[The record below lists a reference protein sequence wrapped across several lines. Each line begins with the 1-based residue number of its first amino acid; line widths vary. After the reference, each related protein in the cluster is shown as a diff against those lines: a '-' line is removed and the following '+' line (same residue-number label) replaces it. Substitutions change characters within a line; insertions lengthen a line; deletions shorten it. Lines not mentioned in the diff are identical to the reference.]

1 MTISY
6 PLSSMAIA
14 IDFGTS
20 NTVISRWNSATQQAE
35 TVTLPGLSLVGGMNP
50 PLIPS
55 LVYVEDGSIDR
66 VLIGQMVR
74 DRGLDLQSD
83 HRFFRGFKRGIGV
96 EIQGFLPEL
105 DGVSMTFE
113 RVGELFLTEVIKQLQ
128 QSLPEVGESLVLTVP
143 VDSFEVYRRWLSGV
157 CETLP
162 VDRIRLLDEPTAAAL
177 GYDMTAAETLL
188 VVDFGG
194 GTLDLSLVQL
204 TKQVQQ
210 GKTPLG
216 FLLKW
221 GEKAVESSTQ
231 TPQLARVIAKAGQ
244 NLGGTDID
252 NWVAQDIALT
262 QGLTTSALIT
272 RLAEKLK
279 IQLSLQTTATEVY
292 FDDRTFDS
300 YEFNLTRD
308 RFEEILKSHQ
318 FFDRLDESMIQVL
331 QQARRQGI
339 ETNNIDG
346 VLLVGGTV
354 QIPAVQNWVRQY
366 FDESKIRQS
375 KPFEAIAHGAL
386 QLLQGI
392 EIQDF
397 LYHSYGVRYWD
408 RRLTAHN
415 WHPII
420 QQGQAYPMSEPVELT
435 LGASRENQ
443 PSIELIIGELG
454 ATTGGTEVYFDGD
467 RLITRCLTGGVKDVR
482 ALNDR
487 DGARNIAKLEPAGY
501 PGTDRIKVKFNVDRD
516 RQLRITVEDL
526 LTNQTLL
533 VDRVVAELS

>member
-1 MTISY
+1 
-6 PLSSMAIA
+6 MAIA

-20 NTVISRWNSATQQAE
+20 NTVISRWNAATKQAE

-50 PLIPS
+50 ALIPS
-55 LVYVEDGSIDR
+55 LVYVENGSTDR
-66 VLIGQMVR
+66 VLLGQMVR
-74 DRGLDLQSD
+74 DRGLDLQND
-83 HRFFRGFKRGIGV
+83 NRFFRGFKRGIGA

-105 DGVSMTFE
+105 DGVLMTFE
-113 RVGELFLTEVIKQLQ
+113 RVGELFLTGIINQLQ
-128 QSLPEVGESLVLTVP
+128 QSVDVGESLVITVP
-143 VDSFEVYRRWLSGV
+143 VDSFEIYRRWLSGV
-157 CETLP
+157 CAALP
-162 VDRIRLLDEPTAAAL
+162 VEQVRLIDEPTAAAL
-177 GYDMTAAETLL
+177 GYGMTAAETLL

-221 GEKAVESSTQ
+221 GDKAIESATQ
-231 TPQLARVIAKAGQ
+231 QPQIARVIAKAGQ

-252 NWVAQDIALT
+252 HWVAQELAQD
-262 QGLTTSALIT
+262 QGLRVTSLIT

-300 YEFNLTRD
+300 YEFSLTRD
-308 RFEEILKSHQ
+308 KFDHILTAHQ
-318 FFDRLDESMIQVL
+318 FFDRLDESMTQVL

-339 ETNNIDG
+339 ETNDING
-346 VLLVGGTV
+346 VLLVGGSV
-354 QIPAVQNWVRQY
+354 QIPAVQNWIRQY

-392 EIQDF
+392 EVQDF

-408 RRLTAHN
+408 KRQNAHN

-420 QQGQAYPMSEPVELT
+420 QSGQAYPLSAAVELT

-467 RLITRCLTGGVKDVR
+467 RLITRCLTGGIKDVKM
-482 ALNDR
+482 LNDR
-487 DGARNIAKLEPAGY
+487 DGGRSIAKLEPAGY
-501 PGTDRIKVKFNVDRD
+501 PGTDRIKVLLNVDRD

-533 VDRVVAELS
+533 ADQIVAELS

>member
-1 MTISY
+1 MKILTPSA
-6 PLSSMAIA
+6 MAIA

-20 NTVISRWNSATQQAE
+20 NTVISRWNAATQQAE

-55 LVYVEDGSIDR
+55 LVYVEDGSTDR
-66 VLIGQMVR
+66 VLLGQMVR

-83 HRFFRGFKRGIGV
+83 SRYFRGFKRGIGA
-96 EIQGFLPEL
+96 EIQGFLPQL

-113 RVGELFLTEVIKQLQ
+113 RVGELFLTGIIKQLQ
-128 QSLPEVGESLVLTVP
+128 QSLDVGESLVLTVP
-143 VDSFEVYRRWLSGV
+143 VDSFEVYRNWLSGV
-157 CETLP
+157 CDLLP
-162 VDRIRLLDEPTAAAL
+162 VERIRLIDEPTAAAL
-177 GYDMTAAETLL
+177 GYGMTAAQTLL

-210 GKTPLG
+210 GKKPLG

-221 GEKAVESSTQ
+221 GDKSLAAATQ
-231 TPQLARVIAKAGQ
+231 QPQLARVIAKAGQ

-252 NWVAQDIALT
+252 NWVAQELAQEQGVKVTPLIA
-262 QGLTTSALIT
+262 

-279 IQLSLQTTATEVY
+279 IQLSLQTTASEVY

-300 YEFNLTRD
+300 YEFSLTRD
-308 RFEEILKSHQ
+308 RFDRILTSHQ
-318 FFDRLDESMIQVL
+318 FFDRLDESMTQVL

-339 ETNNIDG
+339 ETNDIDG

-354 QIPAVQNWVRQY
+354 QIPAVQTWVRQY
-366 FDESKIRQS
+366 FDESKLRQS

-386 QLLQGI
+386 QLLQGM
-392 EIQDF
+392 EVQDF

-408 RRLTAHN
+408 KRRNAHN

-420 QQGQAYPMSEPVELT
+420 QSGQVYPMSESVELT

-467 RLITRCLTGGVKDVR
+467 RLITRCLTGGVKDVK

-487 DGARNIAKLEPAGY
+487 DGARSIAKLEPAGY
-501 PGTDRIKVKFNVDRD
+501 PGTDRVKVKFNVDRD

-526 LTNQTLL
+526 LMNQTLL
-533 VDRVVAELS
+533 ADGIVAELS

>member
-1 MTISY
+1 
-6 PLSSMAIA
+6 MAIA

-20 NTVISRWNSATQQAE
+20 NTVISRWNAATQTAE

-55 LVYVEDGSIDR
+55 LVYVEDGSTER
-66 VLIGQMVR
+66 VLLGQMVR

-83 HRFFRGFKRGIGV
+83 PRYFRGFKRGIGAK
-96 EIQGFLPEL
+96 IQGFLPEL

-113 RVGELFLTEVIKQLQ
+113 RVGELFLTGIIKQLE
-128 QSLPEVGESLVLTVP
+128 QSLDVGESLVLTVP
-143 VDSFEVYRRWLSGV
+143 VDSFEVYRNWLSGV
-157 CETLP
+157 CNLLP
-162 VDRIRLLDEPTAAAL
+162 VERIRLIDEPTAAAL
-177 GYDMTAAETLL
+177 GYGMTAAETLL

-210 GKTPLG
+210 GKTPTG
-216 FLLKW
+216 FFLKW
-221 GEKAVESSTQ
+221 GDKSLEAATQ
-231 TPQLARVIAKAGQ
+231 PPQLARVIAKAGQ

-252 NWVAQDIALT
+252 NWVAQELAQE
-262 QGLTTSALIT
+262 QGISATSLVT

-300 YEFNLTRD
+300 YEFKLTRD
-308 RFEEILKSHQ
+308 RFEQILTAHQ
-318 FFDRLDESMIQVL
+318 FFDRLDESMAQVL

-339 ETNNIDG
+339 ETNDING

-354 QIPAVQNWVRQY
+354 QIPAVQTWIGQY
-366 FDESKIRQS
+366 FDESKLRHS

-386 QLLQGI
+386 QLLKGV
-392 EIQDF
+392 EVEDF

-408 RRLTAHN
+408 KRVNAHS

-420 QQGQAYPMSEPVELT
+420 QSGQAYPMANPVELT

-443 PSIELIIGELG
+443 PNIELIIGELG

-467 RLITRCLTGGVKDVR
+467 RLITRCLTGGVKDVKT
-482 ALNDR
+482 LNDR
-487 DGARNIAKLEPAGY
+487 EGSRSIAKLTPAGY
-501 PGTDRIKVKFNVDRD
+501 PGIDRVKVKFNVDRD
-516 RQLRITVEDL
+516 RQLRISVEDL

-533 VDRVVAELS
+533 ADGIVAQLS

>member
-1 MTISY
+1 
-6 PLSSMAIA
+6 
-14 IDFGTS
+14 
-20 NTVISRWNSATQQAE
+20 
-35 TVTLPGLSLVGGMNP
+35 
-50 PLIPS
+50 
-55 LVYVEDGSIDR
+55 
-66 VLIGQMVR
+66 
-74 DRGLDLQSD
+74 
-83 HRFFRGFKRGIGV
+83 
-96 EIQGFLPEL
+96 
-105 DGVSMTFE
+105 
-113 RVGELFLTEVIKQLQ
+113 
-128 QSLPEVGESLVLTVP
+128 
-143 VDSFEVYRRWLSGV
+143 
-157 CETLP
+157 
-162 VDRIRLLDEPTAAAL
+162 
-177 GYDMTAAETLL
+177 
-188 VVDFGG
+188 
-194 GTLDLSLVQL
+194 VQL

-252 NWVAQDIALT
+252 NWVAQDLALA
-262 QGLTTSALIT
+262 QGLTTSTLIT
-272 RLAEKLK
+272 RLAEKIK

-300 YEFNLTRD
+300 YEFSLTRD

-318 FFDRLDESMIQVL
+318 FFDRLDESMVQVL

-354 QIPAVQNWVRQY
+354 QIPAVQTWVRQY
-366 FDESKIRQS
+366 FDDSKIRQS

-408 RRLTAHN
+408 RRQNAHN

-420 QQGQAYPMSEPVELT
+420 QQGQAYPMSEPVELI
-435 LGASRENQ
+435 LGSSRENQ

-467 RLITRCLTGGVKDVR
+467 RLITRCSTGGVKDIR

-487 DGARNIAKLEPAGY
+487 DGAKSIAKLEPAGY
-501 PGTDRIKVKFNVDRD
+501 PGSDRIKVQFNVDRD

>member
-1 MTISY
+1 
-6 PLSSMAIA
+6 MAIA

-20 NTVISRWNSATQQAE
+20 NTVISRWNATTQQAE
-35 TVTLPGLSLVGGMNP
+35 TVVLPGISSVNGIDP
-50 PLIPS
+50 PTIPS
-55 LVYVEDGSIDR
+55 LVYVEDASVDR
-66 VLIGQMVR
+66 TAIGQMVR
-74 DRGLDLQSD
+74 DRGLDISTD
-83 HRFFRGFKRGIGV
+83 RRFFRGFKRGIGV

-105 DGVSMTFE
+105 DGVTMTFE
-113 RVGELFLTEVIKQLQ
+113 RVGELFLTAIVKQLQ
-128 QSLPEVGESLVLTVP
+128 QSPAEVGESLVLTVP

-162 VDRIRLLDEPTAAAL
+162 VERIRLLDEPTAAAL
-177 GYDMTAAETLL
+177 GYGMTAAETLL

-194 GTLDLSLVQL
+194 GTLDLALVQL
-204 TKQVQQ
+204 TQQ
-210 GKTPLG
+210 IRQGRTPLG

-221 GEKAVESSTQ
+221 GEKSIENSHQ

-244 NLGGTDID
+244 NLGGTDLD
-252 NWVAQDIALT
+252 RWVAEELAST
-262 QGLTTSALIT
+262 QGVAISPLIL

-279 IQLSLQTTATEVY
+279 IALSSDPTATEAY

-300 YEFNLTRD
+300 YEFRLTRD
-308 RFEEILKSHQ
+308 RFEEILRSHQ
-318 FFDRLDESMIQVL
+318 FFERLDESMVQVL

-354 QIPAVQNWVRQY
+354 QIPAVRAWVRQY
-366 FDESKIRQS
+366 FDRSKIRES

-392 EIQDF
+392 EIQDY

-408 RRLTAHN
+408 RRLNAHN

-420 QQGQAYPMSEPVELT
+420 QAGQAYPMSAPVELI
-435 LGASRENQ
+435 LGASCERQ
-443 PSIELIIGELG
+443 PSIELIVGELG

-467 RLITRCLTGGVKDVR
+467 RLITRCLTGGVKDIR

-487 DGARNIAKLEPAGY
+487 DGARSIANLEPLGF
-501 PGTDRIKVKFNVDRD
+501 PGNDRIKVQFNVDRD

-526 LTNQTLL
+526 LTNQMLL

>member
-1 MTISY
+1 
-6 PLSSMAIA
+6 MAIA

-20 NTVISRWNSATQQAE
+20 NTVISRWNAATQQAE

-55 LVYVEDGSIDR
+55 LVYVEDGSTDK
-66 VLIGQMVR
+66 VLLGQMVR
-74 DRGLDLQSD
+74 DRGLDLQGD
-83 HRFFRGFKRGIGV
+83 NRYFRGFKRGIGAS
-96 EIQGFLPEL
+96 IQGFLPEL

-113 RVGELFLTEVIKQLQ
+113 RVGELFLTGTIEQLR
-128 QSLPEVGESLVLTVP
+128 QSLDVGEALVLTVP
-143 VDSFEVYRRWLSGV
+143 VDSFEIYRSWLSGV
-157 CETLP
+157 CANLP
-162 VDRIRLLDEPTAAAL
+162 VEQVRLIDEPTAAAL
-177 GYDMTAAETLL
+177 GYGMTAAETLL

-204 TKQVQQ
+204 TKQIQQ

-221 GEKAVESSTQ
+221 GDKSLAAATQ
-231 TPQLARVIAKAGQ
+231 QPQLARVIAKAGQ

-252 NWVAQDIALT
+252 NWVAQELAQE
-262 QGLTTSALIT
+262 QGISVSPLIT

-300 YEFNLTRD
+300 YEFHLTREK
-308 RFEEILKSHQ
+308 FEQILTAHQ
-318 FFDRLDESMIQVL
+318 FFERLDESMTQVL

-339 ETNNIDG
+339 ETNDING
-346 VLLVGGTV
+346 VLLVGGSV
-354 QIPAVQNWVRQY
+354 QIPAVQTWIEQY
-366 FDESKIRQS
+366 FDASKLRRS

-392 EIQDF
+392 EVEDF

-408 RRLTAHN
+408 KRQNAHN

-420 QQGQAYPMSEPVELT
+420 QSGQAYPLSTPVELT

-467 RLITRCLTGGVKDVR
+467 RLITRCLTGGVKDVKV
-482 ALNDR
+482 LNDR
-487 DGARNIAKLEPAGY
+487 DGSRSIAKLEPSGY
-501 PGTDRIKVKFNVDRD
+501 PGTDRVKVQFNVDRD
-516 RQLRITVEDL
+516 RQLRISVEDL
-526 LTNQTLL
+526 LTNQILL
-533 VDRVVAELS
+533 ADGIVAELS

>member
-1 MTISY
+1 
-6 PLSSMAIA
+6 MAIA

-20 NTVISRWNSATQQAE
+20 NTVIGRWNAATQQAE

-55 LVYVEDGSIDR
+55 LVYVEDGSTNR
-66 VLIGQMVR
+66 VLLGQMVR
-74 DRGLDLQSD
+74 DRGLDLQGD
-83 HRFFRGFKRGIGV
+83 NRYFRGFKRGIGAP
-96 EIQGFLPEL
+96 IQGFLPEL

-113 RVGELFLTEVIKQLQ
+113 RVGELFLTGIIKQLQ
-128 QSLPEVGESLVLTVP
+128 QSLDVGESLVLTVP
-143 VDSFEVYRRWLSGV
+143 VDSFEIYRSWLCGV
-157 CETLP
+157 CAELP
-162 VDRIRLLDEPTAAAL
+162 VEQVRLIDEPTAAAL
-177 GYDMTAAETLL
+177 GYGMTAAETLL

-221 GEKAVESSTQ
+221 GDKSLESATQ
-231 TPQLARVIAKAGQ
+231 QPQLARVIAKAGQ

-252 NWVAQDIALT
+252 NWVAQELAQE
-262 QGLTTSALIT
+262 QGVSATSLIT

-300 YEFNLTRD
+300 YEFNLTREK
-308 RFEEILKSHQ
+308 FEQILTAHQ
-318 FFDRLDESMIQVL
+318 FFERLDESMTQVL

-339 ETNNIDG
+339 ETNDING
-346 VLLVGGTV
+346 VLLVGGSV
-354 QIPAVQNWVRQY
+354 QIPAVQTWILQY
-366 FDESKIRQS
+366 FEESKLRQS

-392 EIQDF
+392 EVEDF

-408 RRLTAHN
+408 KRQNAHN

-420 QQGQAYPMSEPVELT
+420 QSGQAYPLSAPVELT

-443 PSIELIIGELG
+443 PNIELIIGELG

-467 RLITRCLTGGVKDVR
+467 RLITRCLTGGVKDVKT
-482 ALNDR
+482 LNDR
-487 DGARNIAKLEPAGY
+487 DGSRSIAKLEPAGY
-501 PGTDRIKVKFNVDRD
+501 PGTDRVKVKFNVDRD
-516 RQLRITVEDL
+516 RQLRISVEDL
-526 LTNQTLL
+526 LTNQILL
-533 VDRVVAELS
+533 ADGIVAELS

>member
-1 MTISY
+1 
-6 PLSSMAIA
+6 MAIA

-20 NTVISRWNSATQQAE
+20 NTVISRWNAATKQAE
-35 TVTLPGLSLVGGMNP
+35 TVTLPGLALVGGMNP

-55 LVYVEDGSIDR
+55 LVYVEDGSTDR
-66 VLIGQMVR
+66 VLLGQMVR

-83 HRFFRGFKRGIGV
+83 NRYFRGFKRGIGTK
-96 EIQGFLPEL
+96 IQGFLPEL

-113 RVGELFLTEVIKQLQ
+113 RVGALFLTGIIKQLQ
-128 QSLPEVGESLVLTVP
+128 QSVDVGESLVITVP
-143 VDSFEVYRRWLSGV
+143 VDSFEVYRRWLSGI
-157 CETLP
+157 CATLP
-162 VDRIRLLDEPTAAAL
+162 VEQVRLIDEPTAAAL
-177 GYDMTAAETLL
+177 GYGMTAAETLL

-204 TKQVQQ
+204 TQQVQQ

-221 GEKAVESSTQ
+221 GDKALESATQ
-231 TPQLARVIAKAGQ
+231 QPQIARVIAKAGQ

-252 NWVAQDIALT
+252 NWVAEELAQD
-262 QGLTTSALIT
+262 QGLRVTSLIT

-279 IQLSLQTTATEVY
+279 IQLSLQPTATEVY

-300 YEFNLTRD
+300 YEFSLTRD
-308 RFEEILKSHQ
+308 KFEQILTAHQ
-318 FFDRLDESMIQVL
+318 FFDRLDESMTQVL

-339 ETNNIDG
+339 ETNDING

-354 QIPAVQNWVRQY
+354 QIPAVQTWVLQY
-366 FDESKIRQS
+366 FDPSKIRQS
-375 KPFEAIAHGAL
+375 KPFEAISHGAL

-392 EIQDF
+392 EVQDF

-408 RRLTAHN
+408 KRQNAHN

-420 QQGQAYPMSEPVELT
+420 QSGQAYPLSAPVELT

-467 RLITRCLTGGVKDVR
+467 RLITRCLTGGIKDVKS
-482 ALNDR
+482 LNDR
-487 DGARNIAKLEPAGY
+487 DGGRSIAKLEPVGS
-501 PGTDRIKVKFNVDRD
+501 PGIDRVKVLFNVDRD

-533 VDRVVAELS
+533 TDGVVAELS

>member
-55 LVYVEDGSIDR
+55 LVYVEDGSTDR
-66 VLIGQMVR
+66 VLLGQMVR
-74 DRGLDLQSD
+74 DRGLDLQGD

-105 DGVSMTFE
+105 DGVTMTFE
-113 RVGELFLTEVIKQLQ
+113 RVGELFLTEIIKQLQ

-157 CETLP
+157 CATLP

-177 GYDMTAAETLL
+177 GYGMTAAETLL

-252 NWVAQDIALT
+252 NWVSQDLALS

-308 RFEEILKSHQ
+308 QFEEILKSHQ

-354 QIPAVQNWVRQY
+354 QIPAVQTWVRQY

-408 RRLTAHN
+408 RRQNAHN

-487 DGARNIAKLEPAGY
+487 DSARSIAKLEPAGY
-501 PGTDRIKVKFNVDRD
+501 PGNDRIKVKFNVDRD

-526 LTNQTLL
+526 LTNQTLF

>member
-1 MTISY
+1 
-6 PLSSMAIA
+6 MAIA

-20 NTVISRWNSATQQAE
+20 NTVISRWNAATQTAE

-55 LVYVEDGSIDR
+55 LVYVEDGSTDR
-66 VLIGQMVR
+66 VLLGQMVR

-83 HRFFRGFKRGIGV
+83 NRYFRGFKRGIGAK
-96 EIQGFLPEL
+96 IQGFLPEL

-113 RVGELFLTEVIKQLQ
+113 RVGELFLTGVIKQLQ
-128 QSLPEVGESLVLTVP
+128 QSVDVGESLVLTVP
-143 VDSFEVYRRWLSGV
+143 VDSFEVYRNWLGGV
-157 CETLP
+157 CDQLSVE
-162 VDRIRLLDEPTAAAL
+162 RIRLIDEPTAAAL
-177 GYDMTAAETLL
+177 GYGMTAAETLL

-221 GEKAVESSTQ
+221 GDKALEAATRP
-231 TPQLARVIAKAGQ
+231 PQLARVIAKAGQ

-252 NWVAQDIALT
+252 NWVAQELAQEQQI
-262 QGLTTSALIT
+262 SA
-272 RLAEKLK
+272 
-279 IQLSLQTTATEVY
+279 
-292 FDDRTFDS
+292 DRTFDS
-300 YEFNLTRD
+300 YEFKLTRD
-308 RFEEILKSHQ
+308 QFEQILTAHQ
-318 FFDRLDESMIQVL
+318 FFDRLDESMTQVL

-339 ETNNIDG
+339 ETNDING

-354 QIPAVQNWVRQY
+354 QIPAVQAWVRQY
-366 FDESKIRQS
+366 FDESKLRQS

-386 QLLQGI
+386 QLLKGS
-392 EIQDF
+392 EVEDF

-408 RRLTAHN
+408 KRINAHN

-420 QQGQAYPMSEPVELT
+420 QSGQAYPMSTSVELT

-467 RLITRCLTGGVKDVR
+467 RLITRCLTGGVKDVKT
-482 ALNDR
+482 LNDR
-487 DGARNIAKLEPAGY
+487 DGGRSIAKLTPAGY
-501 PGTDRIKVKFNVDRD
+501 PGVDRVKVKFNVDRD
-516 RQLRITVEDL
+516 RQLRISVEDL
-526 LTNQTLL
+526 LTKQTLL
-533 VDRVVAELS
+533 TDGIVAQLS

>member
-1 MTISY
+1 MNLIVTY
-6 PLSSMAIA
+6 HMAIA
-14 IDFGTS
+14 IEFGTS
-20 NTVISRWNSATQQAE
+20 NTVISRWNAATQKAE

-55 LVYVEDGSIDR
+55 LVYVEDGNADIA
-66 VLIGQMVR
+66 LIGQMVR
-74 DRGLDLQSD
+74 DRGLDLQGD
-83 HRFFRGFKRGIGV
+83 HRYFRGFKRGIGAQ
-96 EIQGFLPEL
+96 IQGFLPEL

-113 RVGELFLTEVIKQLQ
+113 RVGELFLTGIIEQLK
-128 QSLPEVGESLVLTVP
+128 QSLDVGESLVLTVP
-143 VDSFEVYRRWLSGV
+143 VDSFEVYRSWLSQV
-157 CETLP
+157 CATLP
-162 VDRIRLLDEPTAAAL
+162 VEQVRLIDEPTAAAL
-177 GYDMTAAETLL
+177 GYGMTEAETLL

-221 GEKAVESSTQ
+221 GDKSLESATQ
-231 TPQLARVIAKAGQ
+231 QPQLARVIAKAGQ

-252 NWVAQDIALT
+252 NWVAQELARE
-262 QGLTTSALIT
+262 QGVNATSLMT

-300 YEFNLTRD
+300 YEFKLTR
-308 RFEEILKSHQ
+308 EEFDQILTAHQ
-318 FFDRLDESMIQVL
+318 FFDRLDESMTQVL

-339 ETNNIDG
+339 ETNDING

-354 QIPAVQNWVRQY
+354 QIPAVQTWIRQY
-366 FDESKIRQS
+366 FDESKLRQS

-392 EIQDF
+392 EVEDF

-408 RRLTAHN
+408 KRRNAHN

-420 QQGQAYPMSEPVELT
+420 QSGQAYPMSEPVELT

-467 RLITRCLTGGVKDVR
+467 RLITRCLTGGVKDVK

-487 DGARNIAKLEPAGY
+487 DGGRSIAKLEPAGY
-501 PGTDRIKVKFNVDRD
+501 PGTDRVKVLFNVDRD
-516 RQLRITVEDL
+516 RQLRISVEDL

-533 VDRVVAELS
+533 ADGIVAELS

>member
-1 MTISY
+1 
-6 PLSSMAIA
+6 MAIA

-20 NTVISRWNSATQQAE
+20 NTVISRWNAATQQAE

-50 PLIPS
+50 ALIPS
-55 LVYVEDGSIDR
+55 LVYVEDGSKDR
-66 VLIGQMVR
+66 VLLGQMVR

-83 HRFFRGFKRGIGV
+83 NRYFRGFKRGIGAQ
-96 EIQGFLPEL
+96 IQGFLPEL

-113 RVGELFLTEVIKQLQ
+113 RVGELFLTGIINQLQ
-128 QSLPEVGESLVLTVP
+128 QSLDVGESLVITVP
-143 VDSFEVYRRWLSGV
+143 VDSFEVYRSWLSGV
-157 CETLP
+157 CKTLP
-162 VDRIRLLDEPTAAAL
+162 VDRIQLLDEPTAAAL
-177 GYDMTAAETLL
+177 GYGMTAAQTLL

-204 TKQVQQ
+204 TKQIQQ
-210 GKTPLG
+210 GKNPLG

-221 GEKAVESSTQ
+221 GDKSLAAATQ
-231 TPQLARVIAKAGQ
+231 QPQLARVIAKAGQ

-252 NWVAQDIALT
+252 NWLAQELAQE
-262 QGLTTSALIT
+262 QGVNVTPLIV

-300 YEFNLTRD
+300 YEFSLTRD
-308 RFEEILKSHQ
+308 RFEQILTSHQ
-318 FFDRLDESMIQVL
+318 FFDRLDESMTQVL

-339 ETNNIDG
+339 ETNDIDG

-354 QIPAVQNWVRQY
+354 QIPAVQTWIRQY
-366 FDESKIRQS
+366 FDESKLRQS

-386 QLLQGI
+386 QLLQGM
-392 EIQDF
+392 EVQDF

-408 RRLTAHN
+408 NRKNAHN

-420 QQGQAYPMSEPVELT
+420 QSGQAFPMPEPVELT

-443 PSIELIIGELG
+443 PSIELIVGELG

-467 RLITRCLTGGVKDVR
+467 RLITRCLTGGVKDVK

-487 DGARNIAKLEPAGY
+487 DGSRSIAKLQPVGS
-501 PGTDRIKVKFNVDRD
+501 PGIDRVKVLFNVDGD

-526 LTNQTLL
+526 LTDRTLL
-533 VDRVVAELS
+533 ANGIVAQLS

>member
-1 MTISY
+1 
-6 PLSSMAIA
+6 MAIA

-20 NTVISRWNSATQQAE
+20 NTVIGRWNAAIQQAE
-35 TVTLPGLSLVGGMNP
+35 TVSLPGLSLSGGLNP
-50 PLIPS
+50 PVIPS
-55 LVYVEDGSIDR
+55 LVYIEDASSDR
-66 VLIGQMVR
+66 AILGQMVR
-74 DRGLDLQSD
+74 DRGLDLQHD
-83 HRFFRGFKRGIGV
+83 NRFFRSFKRGIGAQ
-96 EIQGFLPEL
+96 IQGFLPEL
-105 DGVSMTFE
+105 DGATMSFE
-113 RVGELFLTEVIKQLQ
+113 RVGEIFLTGILKQL
-128 QSLPEVGESLVLTVP
+128 PTTVPDVGESLVLTVP
-143 VDSFEVYRRWLSGV
+143 VDSFEIYRSWLSKV
-157 CETLP
+157 CDPLP
-162 VDRIRLLDEPTAAAL
+162 VDNVRLLDEPTAAAL
-177 GYDMTAAETLL
+177 GYGMTAAGNLL

-204 TKQVQQ
+204 SKQIQQ

-221 GEKAVESSTQ
+221 GEKSLENSSQ
-231 TPQLARVIAKAGQ
+231 KPQLARVIAKAGQ

-252 NWVAQDIALT
+252 NWLAQALAQEHGIAAT
-262 QGLTTSALIT
+262 PLIT

-300 YEFNLTRD
+300 YEFTLTRD
-308 RFEEILKSHQ
+308 RFEQILTAHQ
-318 FFDRLDESMIQVL
+318 FFDRLDESMNQVL

-339 ETNNIDG
+339 ETNDIDG

-354 QIPAVQNWVRQY
+354 QIPAVQTWVRQY
-366 FDESKIRQS
+366 FDESKLRQS

-386 QLLQGI
+386 QLMQGI
-392 EIQDF
+392 ELQDF

-408 RRLTAHN
+408 RRRNAHN

-420 QQGQAYPMSEPVELT
+420 QSGQAYPMSEAVKLT

-454 ATTGGTEVYFDGD
+454 AATGGTEVYFDGD
-467 RLITRCLTGGVKDVR
+467 RLITRTLTGDARDVK

-487 DGARNIAKLEPAGY
+487 DGARSIAQLEPAGF
-501 PGTDRIKVKFNVDRD
+501 PGTDRVEVQFMVDRD

-526 LTNQTLL
+526 LTSQTL
-533 VDRVVAELS
+533 VSDRVVVELS

>member
-1 MTISY
+1 
-6 PLSSMAIA
+6 MAIA

-20 NTVISRWNSATQQAE
+20 NTVISRWNAATQTAE

-50 PLIPS
+50 ALIPS
-55 LVYVEDGSIDR
+55 LVYVEDGS
-66 VLIGQMVR
+66 VGTALLGQMVR
-74 DRGLDLQSD
+74 DRGLDLQGD
-83 HRFFRGFKRGIGV
+83 NRYFRGFKRGIGA

-113 RVGELFLTEVIKQLQ
+113 RVGEIFLTGIIKQLQ
-128 QSLPEVGESLVLTVP
+128 QSLTVGESLVLTVP
-143 VDSFEVYRRWLSGV
+143 VDSFEVYRSWLSGV
-157 CETLP
+157 CGLLP
-162 VDRIRLLDEPTAAAL
+162 VEQVRLIDEPTAAAL
-177 GYDMTAAETLL
+177 GYGMTAAETLL

-221 GEKAVESSTQ
+221 GDKSIEAATQ
-231 TPQLARVIAKAGQ
+231 QPQLARVIAKAGQ
-244 NLGGTDID
+244 NLGGTDLD
-252 NWVAQDIALT
+252 NWVAQELAQA
-262 QGLTTSALIT
+262 QGVRVTPLIT

-300 YEFNLTRD
+300 YEFSLTRE
-308 RFEEILKSHQ
+308 RFEEILTDHQ
-318 FFDRLDESMIQVL
+318 FFERLDESMAQVL

-339 ETNNIDG
+339 EPNHING

-354 QIPAVQNWVRQY
+354 QIPAVQNWVLQY
-366 FDESKIRQS
+366 FDESKLRQS

-392 EIQDF
+392 EVEDF

-408 RRLTAHN
+408 KRQNAHN

-420 QQGQAYPMSEPVELT
+420 QSGQAYPMSAPVELT

-467 RLITRCLTGGVKDVR
+467 RLITRCLTGGVKDIKP
-482 ALNDR
+482 LNDR
-487 DGARNIAKLEPAGY
+487 AGGRSIAKLEPAGY
-501 PGTDRIKVKFNVDRD
+501 PGVDRVKVLFNVDRD
-516 RQLRITVEDL
+516 RQLRISVEDL

-533 VDRVVAELS
+533 ADRIVAELS

>member
-1 MTISY
+1 
-6 PLSSMAIA
+6 MAIA

-20 NTVISRWNSATQQAE
+20 NTVISRWNAATQQAE

-55 LVYVEDGSIDR
+55 LVYVEDGSTER
-66 VLIGQMVR
+66 VLLGQMVR
-74 DRGLDLQSD
+74 DRGLDLQGD
-83 HRFFRGFKRGIGV
+83 RRYFRGFKRGIGA

-113 RVGELFLTEVIKQLQ
+113 RVGELFLTGILKQLQ
-128 QSLPEVGESLVLTVP
+128 QSLDVGESLVLTVP
-143 VDSFEVYRRWLSGV
+143 VDSFEVYRGWLSGV
-157 CETLP
+157 CDLLP
-162 VDRIRLLDEPTAAAL
+162 VERIRLIDEPTAAAL
-177 GYDMTAAETLL
+177 GYGMTAAETLL

-210 GKTPLG
+210 GKKPLG

-221 GEKAVESSTQ
+221 GDKSLEAATQ
-231 TPQLARVIAKAGQ
+231 QPQLARVIAKAGQ

-252 NWVAQDIALT
+252 NWVAQELAQE
-262 QGLTTSALIT
+262 QGVKVTPLIT

-279 IQLSLQTTATEVY
+279 IQLSLQTTAAEVY

-300 YEFNLTRD
+300 YEFSLTRD
-308 RFEEILKSHQ
+308 RFDRVLTAHQ
-318 FFDRLDESMIQVL
+318 FFDRLDESMMQVL

-339 ETNNIDG
+339 ETNDIDG

-354 QIPAVQNWVRQY
+354 QIPAVQTWVRQY
-366 FDESKIRQS
+366 FDESKLRQS

-392 EIQDF
+392 EVQDF

-408 RRLTAHN
+408 KRRNAHN

-420 QQGQAYPMSEPVELT
+420 QSGQAYPMSESVELT

-467 RLITRCLTGGVKDVR
+467 RLITRCLTGGVKDVK

-487 DGARNIAKLEPAGY
+487 DGGRSIAKLEPAGY
-501 PGTDRIKVKFNVDRD
+501 PGTDRVKVKFNVDRD

-533 VDRVVAELS
+533 ADGIVAELS

>member
-1 MTISY
+1 
-6 PLSSMAIA
+6 MAIA

-20 NTVISRWNSATQQAE
+20 NTVISRWNAVTKQAE
-35 TVTLPGLSLVGGMNP
+35 TVTLPGLSLVGSMNP

-55 LVYVEDGSIDR
+55 LVYVEDGSTDR
-66 VLIGQMVR
+66 VLLGQMVR

-83 HRFFRGFKRGIGV
+83 NRYFRGFKRGIGAK
-96 EIQGFLPEL
+96 IQGFLPEL

-113 RVGELFLTEVIKQLQ
+113 RVGELFLTGIIKQLQ
-128 QSLPEVGESLVLTVP
+128 SSVTVGESLVITVP
-143 VDSFEVYRRWLSGV
+143 VDSFEVYRQWLSGI
-157 CETLP
+157 CAKLP
-162 VDRIRLLDEPTAAAL
+162 VEQVRLIDEPTAAAL
-177 GYDMTAAETLL
+177 GYGMTAAETLL

-204 TKQVQQ
+204 TKQIKQ

-221 GEKAVESSTQ
+221 GDKALESATQ
-231 TPQLARVIAKAGQ
+231 QPQTARVIAKAGQ

-252 NWVAQDIALT
+252 NWVAQELAKD
-262 QGLTTSALIT
+262 QGLRVTSLIT

-279 IQLSLQTTATEVY
+279 IQLSLQSTATEVY

-300 YEFNLTRD
+300 YEFSLTRD
-308 RFEEILKSHQ
+308 KFEQILRSHQ
-318 FFDRLDESMIQVL
+318 FFDRLDESMTQVL

-339 ETNNIDG
+339 ETNDING

-354 QIPAVQNWVRQY
+354 QIPAVQTWILQY
-366 FDESKIRQS
+366 FDTSKIHQS

-392 EIQDF
+392 EVQDF

-408 RRLTAHN
+408 KRQNAHN

-420 QQGQAYPMSEPVELT
+420 QSGQAYPLSAPVELT

-467 RLITRCLTGGVKDVR
+467 RLITRCLTGGTKDVKS
-482 ALNDR
+482 LNDR
-487 DGARNIAKLEPAGY
+487 DGSRSIAKLEPAGY
-501 PGTDRIKVKFNVDRD
+501 PGVDRVKVLFNVDRD

-533 VDRVVAELS
+533 ADGVVAELS

>member
-1 MTISY
+1 
-6 PLSSMAIA
+6 MAIA

-20 NTVISRWNSATQQAE
+20 NTAIARWNAATQQAE
-35 TVTLPGLSLVGGMNP
+35 TLILPGRSQVSGLNP

-55 LVYVEDGSIDR
+55 LVYVEDASTDR
-66 VLIGQMVR
+66 VLLGQMVR
-74 DRGLDLQSD
+74 DRGLDLKSD
-83 HRFFRGFKRGIGV
+83 NRYFRGFKRGIGV

-105 DGVSMTFE
+105 DGVAMTFE
-113 RVGELFLTEVIKQLQ
+113 RVGELFLAGIIEQLQ
-128 QSLPEVGESLVLTVP
+128 QIQPEIGESLVLTVP

-157 CETLP
+157 CDALP
-162 VDRIRLLDEPTAAAL
+162 VERIRLLDEPTAAAL
-177 GYDMTAAETLL
+177 GYGMTAAETLL

-194 GTLDLSLVQL
+194 GTVDLALIQL
-204 TKQVQQ
+204 TQQIRQ

-221 GEKAVESSTQ
+221 GEKSIADSQQ

-252 NWVAQDIALT
+252 NWVAADIALA
-262 QGLTTSALIT
+262 QGLANSALIT

-279 IQLSLQTTATEVY
+279 IELSMQTTATEVY

-300 YEFNLTRD
+300 YELNLTRS
-308 RFEEILKSHQ
+308 RFEEILRSHQ
-318 FFDRLDESMIQVL
+318 FFDRLDESMMQVL

-339 ETNNIDG
+339 ETQDIDG

-354 QIPAVQNWVRQY
+354 QIPAVQTWVRQY
-366 FDESKIRQS
+366 FDERKIRQS

-392 EIQDF
+392 EIQDY

-408 RRLTAHN
+408 RRLNAHN

-420 QQGQAYPMSEPVELT
+420 QSGQAYPMSAPVELT
-435 LGASRENQ
+435 LGASCESQ

-467 RLITRCLTGGVKDVR
+467 RLITRCLTGGVKDIR
-482 ALNDR
+482 PLNDR
-487 DGARNIAKLEPAGY
+487 DGARNIANLEPLGF
-501 PGTDRIKVKFNVDRD
+501 PGSDRIKVLFNVDRD

-533 VDRVVAELS
+533 SDRVVAELS

>member
-1 MTISY
+1 
-6 PLSSMAIA
+6 MAIA

-20 NTVISRWNSATQQAE
+20 NTVISRWNAATQTAE

-55 LVYVEDGSIDR
+55 LVYVEDGGTEQ
-66 VLIGQMVR
+66 VLLGQMVR

-83 HRFFRGFKRGIGV
+83 PRYFRGFKRGIGAK
-96 EIQGFLPEL
+96 IQGFLPEL

-113 RVGELFLTEVIKQLQ
+113 RVGELFLTGIIKQLQ
-128 QSLPEVGESLVLTVP
+128 QSLDVGESLVLTVP
-143 VDSFEVYRRWLSGV
+143 VDSFEVYRNWLSGV
-157 CETLP
+157 CDLLP
-162 VDRIRLLDEPTAAAL
+162 VERIRLIDEPTAAAL
-177 GYDMTAAETLL
+177 GYGMAAAETLL

-210 GKTPLG
+210 GKSPMG
-216 FLLKW
+216 FFLKW
-221 GEKAVESSTQ
+221 GDKSLETATQ
-231 TPQLARVIAKAGQ
+231 PPQLARVIAKAGQ

-252 NWVAQDIALT
+252 NWVAQELAQA
-262 QGLTTSALIT
+262 QGISATSLVI

-300 YEFNLTRD
+300 YEFTLTRD
-308 RFEEILKSHQ
+308 RFEQILTAHQ
-318 FFDRLDESMIQVL
+318 FFERLDESMSQVL

-339 ETNNIDG
+339 ETDDING

-354 QIPAVQNWVRQY
+354 QIPAVQTWIEQY
-366 FDESKIRQS
+366 FDQSKLRQS
-375 KPFEAIAHGAL
+375 KPFEAIAYGAL
-386 QLLQGI
+386 QLLRGV
-392 EIQDF
+392 EVQDF

-408 RRLTAHN
+408 KRINAHN

-420 QQGQAYPMSEPVELT
+420 QSGQAYPMSTPVELT

-443 PSIELIIGELG
+443 PNIELIIGELG

-467 RLITRCLTGGVKDVR
+467 RLITRCLTGGVKDVKT
-482 ALNDR
+482 LNDR
-487 DGARNIAKLEPAGY
+487 DGSRSIAKLTPAGY
-501 PGTDRIKVKFNVDRD
+501 PGVDRVKVKFNVDRD
-516 RQLRITVEDL
+516 RQLRISVDDL

-533 VDRVVAELS
+533 ADGIVAQLS

>member
-1 MTISY
+1 
-6 PLSSMAIA
+6 MAIA

-20 NTVISRWNSATQQAE
+20 NTVISRWNAVTNTAE
-35 TVTLPGLSLVGGMNP
+35 TITLPGLSLVGGMNP

-55 LVYVEDGSIDR
+55 LVYVEDGSTDR
-66 VLIGQMVR
+66 VILGQTVR
-74 DRGLDLQSD
+74 DRGLDLKSD
-83 HRFFRGFKRGIGV
+83 NRYFRGFKRGIGAQ
-96 EIQGFLPEL
+96 IQGFLPEL
-105 DGVSMTFE
+105 DGVAMTFE
-113 RVGELFLTEVIKQLQ
+113 RVGELFLTGIIKELQ
-128 QSLPEVGESLVLTVP
+128 HSFPDVGESLVLTVP
-143 VDSFEVYRRWLSGV
+143 VDSFEVYRNWLSGV
-157 CETLP
+157 CGMLP
-162 VDRIRLLDEPTAAAL
+162 VDRVRLLDEPTAAAL
-177 GYDMTAAETLL
+177 GYGMTTAGTLL

-204 TKQVQQ
+204 TKQIQQ

-221 GEKAVESSTQ
+221 GEKSLETSSQ
-231 TPQLARVIAKAGQ
+231 QPQLARVIAKAGQ

-252 NWVAQDIALT
+252 NWVAQELARE
-262 QGLTTSALIT
+262 QGLPETQLIT

-279 IQLSLQTTATEVY
+279 IQLSLQTNATEAY

-300 YEFNLTRD
+300 YEFKLTRD
-308 RFEEILKSHQ
+308 RFEQILTAHQ
-318 FFDRLDESMIQVL
+318 FFDRLDESMNQVL
-331 QQARRQGI
+331 QQAKRQGI
-339 ETNNIDG
+339 EPSQIDG

-366 FDESKIRQS
+366 FDESKLRRS

-392 EIQDF
+392 EVQDF
-397 LYHSYGVRYWD
+397 LYHGYGVRYWD
-408 RRLTAHN
+408 RRQNAHN
-415 WHPII
+415 WHPIVP
-420 QQGQAYPMSEPVELT
+420 QGQAYPMSEPVELT

-454 ATTGGTEVYFDGD
+454 EATGGTEVYFDGD
-467 RLITRCLTGGVKDVR
+467 RLITRSLTGGAKDIKT
-482 ALNDR
+482 LNDR
-487 DGARNIAKLEPAGY
+487 DGARSIAKLEPMGF
-501 PGTDRIKVKFNVDRD
+501 PGTDRVKVRFIVDRD

-533 VDRVVAELS
+533 ADRVVAQLS

>member
-1 MTISY
+1 
-6 PLSSMAIA
+6 L
-14 IDFGTS
+14 
-20 NTVISRWNSATQQAE
+20 
-35 TVTLPGLSLVGGMNP
+35 L
-50 PLIPS
+50 
-55 LVYVEDGSIDR
+55 
-66 VLIGQMVR
+66 GQMVR
-74 DRGLDLQSD
+74 DRGLDLQGD
-83 HRFFRGFKRGIGV
+83 NRYFRGFKRGIGA

-113 RVGELFLTEVIKQLQ
+113 RVGELFLTGIIKQLK
-128 QSLPEVGESLVLTVP
+128 QSLDVGESLVLTVP
-143 VDSFEVYRRWLSGV
+143 VDSFEVYRRWLSEV
-157 CETLP
+157 CATLP
-162 VDRIRLLDEPTAAAL
+162 VEQVRLIDEPTAAAL
-177 GYDMTAAETLL
+177 GYGMTEAETLL

-221 GEKAVESSTQ
+221 GDKSLEAATQ
-231 TPQLARVIAKAGQ
+231 QPQLARVIAKAGQ
-244 NLGGTDID
+244 NLGGTDVD
-252 NWVAQDIALT
+252 NWVAQELAQEQEIQA
-262 QGLTTSALIT
+262 TSLIT

-300 YEFNLTRD
+300 YEFSLTRD
-308 RFEEILKSHQ
+308 RFEQILTAHQ
-318 FFDRLDESMIQVL
+318 FFDRLDESMTQVL

-339 ETNNIDG
+339 ETNDING

-354 QIPAVQNWVRQY
+354 QIPAVQNWIRQY
-366 FDESKIRQS
+366 FDESKLRRS

-392 EIQDF
+392 EVEDF

-408 RRLTAHN
+408 KRRNAHN

-420 QQGQAYPMSEPVELT
+420 QSGQAYPMSEPVELT

-467 RLITRCLTGGVKDVR
+467 RLITRCLTGGVKDVK

-487 DGARNIAKLEPAGY
+487 EGGRSIAKLEPAGY
-501 PGTDRIKVKFNVDRD
+501 PGTDRVKVQFNVDRD
-516 RQLRITVEDL
+516 RQLRISVEDL

-533 VDRVVAELS
+533 ADGIVAELS

>member
-1 MTISY
+1 
-6 PLSSMAIA
+6 MAIA

-20 NTVISRWNSATQQAE
+20 NTVISRWNAATQQAE

-55 LVYVEDGSIDR
+55 LVYIEDGSTDVPQTKLRDR
-66 VLIGQMVR
+66 VLLGQMVR
-74 DRGLDLQSD
+74 DRGLDLKGD
-83 HRFFRGFKRGIGV
+83 NRFFRGFKRGIGV
-96 EIQGFLPEL
+96 DIQGFLPEL

-113 RVGELFLTEVIKQLQ
+113 LVGELFLSEIIKQLQ

-143 VDSFEVYRRWLSGV
+143 VDSFEVYRSWLSGV

-177 GYDMTAAETLL
+177 GYGMTAAETLL

-252 NWVAQDIALT
+252 NWVAQDLALA
-262 QGLTTSALIT
+262 QGLTTSTLIT
-272 RLAEKLK
+272 RLAEKIK

-300 YEFNLTRD
+300 YEFSLTRD
-308 RFEEILKSHQ
+308 RFEEILKSHH
-318 FFDRLDESMIQVL
+318 FFDRLDESMVQVL

-339 ETNNIDG
+339 EPNHIDG

-354 QIPAVQNWVRQY
+354 QIPAIQTWVCQY
-366 FDESKIRQS
+366 FDNSKIRQS

-408 RRLTAHN
+408 RRQNAHN

-435 LGASRENQ
+435 LGSSRENQ

-467 RLITRCLTGGVKDVR
+467 RLITRCLTGGVKDIR
-482 ALNDR
+482 TLNDR
-487 DGARNIAKLEPAGY
+487 DGARSIAKLEPAGY
-501 PGTDRIKVKFNVDRD
+501 PGSDRIKVQFNVDRD

>member
-1 MTISY
+1 
-6 PLSSMAIA
+6 MAIA

-20 NTVISRWNSATQQAE
+20 NTVISRWNAATQQAE
-35 TVTLPGLSLVGGMNP
+35 TVTLPGLSLVVSPNP

-55 LVYVEDGSIDR
+55 LVYVEDGSTDR
-66 VLIGQMVR
+66 VLLGQMVR
-74 DRGLDLQSD
+74 DRGLDLQGD
-83 HRFFRGFKRGIGV
+83 NRYFRGFKRGIGAS
-96 EIQGFLPEL
+96 IQGFLPEL

-113 RVGELFLTEVIKQLQ
+113 RVGELFLMGIIEQLQ
-128 QSLPEVGESLVLTVP
+128 QSLDVGEALVLTVP
-143 VDSFEVYRRWLSGV
+143 VDSFEIYRSWLSGV
-157 CETLP
+157 CANLP
-162 VDRIRLLDEPTAAAL
+162 VEQVRLIDEPTAAAL
-177 GYDMTAAETLL
+177 GYGMTAAETLL

-204 TKQVQQ
+204 TKQIQQ

-221 GEKAVESSTQ
+221 GDKSLAAATQ
-231 TPQLARVIAKAGQ
+231 QPQLARVIAKAGQ

-252 NWVAQDIALT
+252 NWVAEELAQE
-262 QGLTTSALIT
+262 QGISVSSLIT

-300 YEFNLTRD
+300 YEFHLTREK
-308 RFEEILKSHQ
+308 FEQILTAHQ
-318 FFDRLDESMIQVL
+318 FFERLDESMTQVL

-339 ETNNIDG
+339 ETNDINV
-346 VLLVGGTV
+346 VLLVGGSV
-354 QIPAVQNWVRQY
+354 QIPAVQTWIEQH
-366 FDESKIRQS
+366 FDASKLRRS

-392 EIQDF
+392 EVEDF

-408 RRLTAHN
+408 KRQNAHN

-420 QQGQAYPMSEPVELT
+420 QSGQAYPLSIPVELT

-467 RLITRCLTGGVKDVR
+467 RLITRCLTGGVKDVKV
-482 ALNDR
+482 LNDS
-487 DGARNIAKLEPAGY
+487 DGSRSIAKLEPAGY
-501 PGTDRIKVKFNVDRD
+501 PGVDRVKVKFNVDRD
-516 RQLRITVEDL
+516 RQLRISVEDL
-526 LTNQTLL
+526 LTNQILL
-533 VDRVVAELS
+533 ADGIVAKLS

>member
-1 MTISY
+1 
-6 PLSSMAIA
+6 MAIA

-20 NTVISRWNSATQQAE
+20 NTVISRWNTATQTAE
-35 TVTLPGLSLVGGMNP
+35 TVVLPGLSLVGGMNP

-55 LVYVEDGSIDR
+55 LVYVEDGSVDR
-66 VLIGQMVR
+66 VLLGQMVR

-83 HRFFRGFKRGIGV
+83 SRYFRGFKRGIGAP
-96 EIQGFLPEL
+96 IQGFLPEL
-105 DGVSMTFE
+105 DGVTMTFE
-113 RVGELFLTEVIKQLQ
+113 RVGELFLTGILKQLQ
-128 QSLPEVGESLVLTVP
+128 QSLPVVGESLVITVP
-143 VDSFEVYRRWLSGV
+143 VDSFEVYRQWLSEV
-157 CETLP
+157 CDLLP
-162 VDRIRLLDEPTAAAL
+162 VERIRLIDEPTAAAL
-177 GYDMTAAETLL
+177 GYGMTEAETLL

-204 TKQVQQ
+204 TKQVRQ

-216 FLLKW
+216 YLLKW
-221 GEKAVESSTQ
+221 GDKSIEAAAQ
-231 TPQLARVIAKAGQ
+231 QPQLARVIAKAGQ

-252 NWVAQDIALT
+252 QWVAQELVQA
-262 QGLTTSALIT
+262 QGLAATSLIT

-279 IQLSLQTTATEVY
+279 IQLSVQTTATEVY

-300 YEFNLTRD
+300 YELTLTRD
-308 RFEEILKSHQ
+308 RFEQILTSHQ
-318 FFDRLDESMIQVL
+318 FFDRLDESMTQIL

-339 ETNNIDG
+339 ETTEIDG

-366 FDESKIRQS
+366 FAETKLRQS

-386 QLLQGI
+386 QLAQGVDV
-392 EIQDF
+392 EDF

-408 RRLTAHN
+408 RRQNAHN

-420 QQGQAYPMSEPVELT
+420 QSGQAYPLSEPVTLT
-435 LGASRENQ
+435 LGASQENQ
-443 PSIELIIGELG
+443 PRIELIIGELG

-482 ALNDR
+482 TLNDR
-487 DGARNIAKLEPAGY
+487 DGGRNIAKLEPAGS
-501 PGTDRIKVKFNVDRD
+501 PGIDRVKVLFNVDRD
-516 RQLRITVEDL
+516 RQLRMTVEDL

-533 VDRVVAELS
+533 ADAIVAELS

>member
-1 MTISY
+1 
-6 PLSSMAIA
+6 MAIA

-20 NTVISRWNSATQQAE
+20 NTVISRWNAATQQAE

-55 LVYVEDGSIDR
+55 LVYVEEGSESKAI
-66 VLIGQMVR
+66 LGQMVR
-74 DRGLDLQSD
+74 DRGLDLKSD
-83 HRFFRGFKRGIGV
+83 NRFFRGFKRGIGM

-113 RVGELFLTEVIKQLQ
+113 RVGELFLTGIIQQLQ
-128 QSLPEVGESLVLTVP
+128 QSLPEVGDSLVLTVP
-143 VDSFEVYRRWLSGV
+143 VDSFEAYRSWLTGV
-157 CETLP
+157 CASLP
-162 VDRIRLLDEPTAAAL
+162 VQQVRLLDEPTAAAL
-177 GYDMTAAETLL
+177 GYGMTGSETLL

-204 TKQVQQ
+204 TQQVQQ

-221 GEKAVESSTQ
+221 GAKSILQGRGYANETSAQ
-231 TPQLARVIAKAGQ
+231 QPQMARVIAKAGQ

-252 NWVAQDIALT
+252 NWVAEELAQS
-262 QGLTTSALIT
+262 QGVKVSPLIV

-308 RFEEILKSHQ
+308 RFDEILTSHQ
-318 FFDRLDESMIQVL
+318 FFDRLDESMTQVL

-339 ETNNIDG
+339 EVGNIDG

-354 QIPAVQNWVRQY
+354 QIPAVQTWVRNY

-386 QLLQGI
+386 QLTQGI
-392 EIQDF
+392 EIEDF

-408 RRLTAHN
+408 RQRNAHN

-420 QQGQAYPMSEPVELT
+420 RSGQSYPMSEPVKLT

-454 ATTGGTEVYFDGD
+454 SASGGTEVYFDGD
-467 RLITRCLTGGVKDVR
+467 RLITRCLTGGISDVR
-482 ALNDR
+482 SLNDR

-501 PGTDRIKVKFNVDRD
+501 PGSDRIEIQFNIDRD
-516 RQLRITVEDL
+516 RQLRITIEDL
-526 LTNQTLL
+526 LTNQTLITNQI
-533 VDRVVAELS
+533 VAELS